1 MLRSHSCGELRKQH
15 QNQTVHL
22 AGWVHHVRDL
32 GGVVFITLRDR
43 YGLTQVVFHP
53 EHDAE
58 LYAKAQELHPEW
70 VIAVKGSVQL
80 RPDGMINPEMPTG
93 EIEVEAQNL
102 EILNPSKVPPI
113 PVDGLTEVTDELRLR
128 YRYLD
133 LRTPRMQRN
142 FLLRHRLSQL
152 VRNYYSTNGFL
163 EIETPCLMKST
174 PEGARDFLV
183 PSRKQPGKFFALPQ
197 SPQTI
202 KQILMISGFDRY
214 FQIVKCFRDEDLRG
228 DRQPEFTQIDVEMA
242 FVDENDIFDSTER
255 LMIEICT
262 EFLDWTPET
271 PFPRMTYDDAMR
283 RFGSDKPDLRFGME
297 IQWLTGEFQDVPFQ
311 TFQSVLQQSGEIAGL
326 ILPNRAASSRKE
338 LDQFQAKA
346 TSDEIGLKGILP
358 VRFRDG
364 NWMGPLTKVMSSED
378 LESLFRKTGATHDD
392 LLLLAAAD
400 TKTLQI
406 ALGRLRA
413 EWGTELGL
421 IPEGAHSLHWVE
433 EFPMLEWDD
442 QNKQWSAEHHPFTAP
457 LGENLAELEKDPG
470 KIRARAYD
478 LVMDGCEVASGSI
491 RIHRRDVQN
500 WMFKL
505 IGIDHD
511 QAVKKFGFLLDAFE
525 YGAPPHGGIAVGY
538 DRLVMLLCGENS
550 ISEVI
555 AFPKTTAAISLM
567 DGAPGEVDAQ
577 SLKELHIKLDLP
589 REQ

>member
-1 MLRSHSCGELRKQH
+1 
-15 QNQTVHL
+15 
-22 AGWVHHVRDL
+22 
-32 GGVVFITLRDR
+32 
-43 YGLTQVVFHP
+43 
-53 EHDAE
+53 
-58 LYAKAQELHPEW
+58 HPEW

>member
-15 QNQTVHL
+15 QNQSVRL
-22 AGWVHHVRDL
+22 GGWVHHVRNL
-32 GGVVFITLRDR
+32 GGVLFITLRDR

-53 EHDAE
+53 ERDAE
-58 LYAKAQELHPEW
+58 IYAKAQELHPEW
-70 VIAVKGSVQL
+70 VVAVTGTVKP
-80 RPDGMINPEMPTG
+80 RPDGMINPDMPTG
-93 EIEVEAQNL
+93 EIEVEPQNL

-133 LRTPRMQRN
+133 LRTPRMQKN
-142 FLLRHRLSQL
+142 LSLRHRLSQL
-152 VRNYYSTNGFL
+152 VRNYYSANGFL

-214 FQIVKCFRDEDLRG
+214 FQIVRCFRDEDLRG

-242 FVDENDIFDSTER
+242 FVNEDDIFDSTEH
-255 LMIEICT
+255 LMVEICS

-271 PFPRMTYDDAMR
+271 PFPRMTYDQAMR

-297 IQWLTGEFQDVPFQ
+297 IQWLTDEFKDIPFQ
-311 TFQSVLQQSGEIAGL
+311 TFQSVLQQGGEIAGL
-326 ILPNRAASSRKE
+326 VLPNRVASSRKE
-338 LDQFQAKA
+338 LDQYQAKA
-346 TSDEIGLKGILP
+346 TSEEIGLKGILP

-364 NWMGPLTKVMSSED
+364 NWMGPLTKVMSGED
-378 LESLFRKTGATHDD
+378 LESLFHKTGATHDD

-400 TKTLQI
+400 TKTLQT
-406 ALGRLRA
+406 ALGRLRT

-421 IPEGAHSLHWVE
+421 IPEGAHSLHWVV

-457 LGENLAELEKDPG
+457 LGENLDELEKDPG

-478 LVMDGCEVASGSI
+478 LVMDGCEIASGSI

-538 DRLVMLLCGENS
+538 DRLVMLLCGEDS

-577 SLKELHIKLDLP
+577 ALKELHINLDLP